1 MLLEQLESSLAC
13 LLVSGLIVLLAMF
26 AFTKVTRYD
35 DWAEI
40 ARGNAAAAIAL
51 GGKVVAAANIMRV
64 AVHTN
69 SGVRDTVVWG
79 LIGVGLLMLAY
90 LAFEWLT
97 PRLDV
102 SKAIAEGNV
111 AVGALSAAFSV
122 ALSLLVGASIS

>member
-1 MLLEQLESSLAC
+1 MLLGQLESSIAC
-13 LLVSGLIVLLAMF
+13 LLVSALIVLLAVF
-26 AFTKVTRYD
+26 VFTRVTKYD

-40 ARGNAAAAIAL
+40 ARGNAAAALAL
-51 GGKVVAAANIMRV
+51 GGKVVGAANIMRV

-69 SGVRDTVVWG
+69 SGVVDTVLWG

-102 SKAIAEGNV
+102 NKAIAEGNV
-111 AVGALSAAFSV
+111 AVGLLSAAFSL
-122 ALSLLVGASIS
+122 ALSLLVGASIA